1 MRRAASLGL
10 AAGVVLGHA
19 GPGVLTLPAVRK
31 RVAPGLHGLGRPG
44 HVALTFDDGPDP
56 ASTPRFLEE
65 LDRLGWRATF
75 FMLGALAHR
84 APALA
89 AEVAAA
95 GHEVAVHGW
104 SHVNHL
110 ARRPGT
116 VVDEVRRALDTLGEV
131 TGSRPRWLRPPYG
144 VMSGGDVLAAR
155 REGLRPV
162 LWTAWGRDWTTEAN
176 PDGVAAEVMRG
187 CGVAGGGS
195 GPTVLL
201 HDSDCT
207 SAPGSWRSAVGALPI
222 LADEWDRRGW
232 QVGRLSDHDIV
243 GRPSDGGIG

>member
-1 MRRAASLGL
+1 MRPSRVLGL
-10 AAGVVLGHA
+10 GIGAVLAHA
-19 GPGVLTLPAVRK
+19 GPGLLALPAVR
-31 RVAPGLHGLGRPG
+31 RRMAPGLHGLGHTG

-75 FMLGALAHR
+75 FMLGALAR
-84 APALA
+84 QAPALA

-104 SHVNHL
+104 THVSHL

-116 VVDEVRRALDTLGEV
+116 VVDEVRRARDTLGEV
-131 TGSRPRWLRPPYG
+131 TGSSPRWLRPPYG
-144 VMSGGDVLAAR
+144 VMSGGDLLATRAT
-155 REGLRPV
+155 GLRPV
-162 LWTAWGRDWTTEAN
+162 LWTTWGRDWTTDASAA
-176 PDGVAAEVMRG
+176 GVAAEVLRG
-187 CGVAGGGS
+187 CGRDGAS

-207 SAPGSWRSAVGALPI
+207 SAPGSWRSAVGALPV
-222 LADEWDRRGW
+222 LAEEWARRGW
-232 QVGRLSDHDIV
+232 EVGRLSDH
-243 GRPSDGGIG
+243 GLG